1 MSTTLTVRLP
11 DDSLEWIR
19 RRSKETA
26 LAKGR
31 LVKEAIDIVREQH
44 EEKKP
49 SLELAGSLDGPRNLS
64 QRKGF
69 SKS

>member
-11 DDSLEWIR
+11 AESLEWIR
-19 RRSKETA
+19 RRSKETG
-26 LAKGR
+26 LAQGR
-31 LVKEAIDIVREQH
+31 LVKEAIDVLRERQ
-44 EEKKP
+44 EVEKP
-49 SLELAGSLDGPRNLS
+49 FLELAGSLDGPRNLS